1 MKQYQSKHTAVLSTR
16 GFYTIL
22 SLCALI
28 IAASAWVLWSHAQQ
42 STPVEAQTGVP
53 IVAPAVQEANPTAE
67 APSAPATVPQ
77 QTDEAEADAEQPVS
91 VPEPAPAVTVTAPVY
106 VRPVSGAVLTPFSGD
121 TLLFQ
126 PTMGDW
132 RVHAGTDFAAEAGE
146 TVLALT
152 DGTVQQVA
160 EDGLY
165 GSCVT
170 LVHDGGLTTSYCG
183 LDEVRVQ
190 EGQAVSAGEALGVCA
205 ESIPAESAL
214 GTHLHMQA
222 ALNDAP
228 IDVLTLLGEDETE

>member
-1 MKQYQSKHTAVLSTR
+1 MKQYQSRHTAVLSTR

-42 STPVEAQTGVP
+42 STSVEAQTGVP
-53 IVAPAVQEANPTAE
+53 IVAPAVQEANPTVE

-77 QTDEAEADAEQPVS
+77 QTDEAEAEAEQPVS

-170 LVHDGGLTTSYCG
+170 LVHDGGPPRTVGWTRCACRR
-183 LDEVRVQ
+183 DRPCPPVRR
-190 EGQAVSAGEALGVCA
+190 SACA
-205 ESIPAESAL
+205 RRAFRQNPHSAR
-214 GTHLHMQA
+214 TCICR
-222 ALNDAP
+222 P
-228 IDVLTLLGEDETE
+228 R

>member
-1 MKQYQSKHTAVLSTR
+1 MKHYQSKHTAVLSTR

-28 IAASAWVLWSHAQQ
+28 IAASAWVVWSRTQ
-42 STPVEAQTGVP
+42 SRTPIDTEAGVP
-53 IVAPAVQEANPTAE
+53 IVAPTAQETTPTAE
-67 APSAPATVPQ
+67 APSEPATVPQ
-77 QTDEAEADAEQPVS
+77 EQQPEPATEQPVT
-91 VPEPAPAVTVTAPVY
+91 VPDPEPAVTVSAPVY

-132 RVHAGTDFAAEAGE
+132 RVHPGTDFSAEAGE

-165 GSCVT
+165 GTVVT
-170 LVHDGGLTTSYCG
+170 LVHDNGLTSSYCG
-183 LDEVRVQ
+183 LNDVRVQ

-205 ESIPAESAL
+205 ETIPAESEL
-214 GTHLHMQA
+214 GTHVHVQA
-222 ALNDAP
+222 AQNDTP
-228 IDVLTLLGEDETE
+228 IDILTLLGEDEAE